1 MGFFDRFSPEERR
14 WRREAKEEAEDYRR
28 EARNLL
34 SEAKD
39 VYDDYKE
46 MKGEAQRAANEL
58 NNLLR
63 NYNSYKADV
72 LKELSGDINISIE
85 NFKRFNIS
93 SRVALP
99 SNFSTSAPLIASVNV
114 SSMFSSM
121 PGASFNPINIAL
133 SVFSDPY
140 KDRDKAMDQKYAA
153 QEYLYK
159 VQDALNDMQIL
170 YRSLNNSQRYIED
183 EKSNLAQLMEKVRK
197 IISQLNAAMNRNS
210 FTEKE
215 ARYMTGI
222 SKIANKIK
230 SSLEQRIIS
239 NSGDIDSN
247 YKLYSGKIKDINNL
261 IPAAPTVSDS
271 SNWLD
276 RLLTY

>member
-46 MKGEAQRAANEL
+46 MKGESQRAANEL

-93 SRVALP
+93 NRVALP
-99 SNFSTSAPLIASVNV
+99 SNFSTSAPSIASVNV

-222 SKIANKIK
+222 SKIADKIK

>member
-1 MGFFDRFSPEERR
+1 MGFLDMFNPDERR
-14 WRREAKEEAEDYRR
+14 WRKEAKEEAADYRR

-46 MKGEAQRAANEL
+46 LKGETHRAANEL
-58 NNLLR
+58 SDLIRSYNN
-63 NYNSYKADV
+63 YKVDI
-72 LKELSGDINISIE
+72 LKEMNSDISVSIE

-93 SRVALP
+93 SRVISMP
-99 SNFSTSAPLIASVNV
+99 SFSTSSAPNVPSVSAFNAFAN
-114 SSMFSSM
+114 SFS
-121 PGASFNPINIAL
+121 PINFAMSAL
-133 SVFSDPY
+133 SDPY

-159 VQDALNDMQIL
+159 VQEAFTDMKIL
-170 YRSLNNSQRYIED
+170 YAALGNSRRYIED
-183 EKSNLAQLMEKVRK
+183 EKSNLAQLMGKIRK
-197 IISQLNAAMNRNS
+197 IISQLNSAMTRNS

-222 SKIANKIK
+222 SKIAEKIK
-230 SSLEQRIIS
+230 SSLEQRIVNS
-239 NSGDIDSN
+239 SGDIESN
-247 YKLYSGKIKDINNL
+247 YKLYSGKICEINKM
-261 IPAAPTVSDS
+261 IPDAPSIS
-271 SNWLD
+271 SSAGWLE